1 MKKIIFAL
9 SILVLSNGAFAQNV
23 GIGTNTPDASAK
35 LDITSA
41 NSGLLVPRV
50 SLISTTDVATILVPA
65 TSLLVYNTNVGITG
79 GSGVGYYSWNG
90 TAWTKLLTSSGTS
103 SDWSLAGNA
112 ATNAGTNF
120 IGTTDAVDFV
130 ARTSNVERMRILAGG
145 NVGIGTATPAYRL
158 DLGSGT
164 FGFGSS
170 NQRTETRANAGLQ
183 GNAGAQSGFF
193 ETSAPVNYPSGASSW
208 WHLIDVRH
216 SNTANNY
223 ALQIAGSFFDQELYF
238 RKTNNNAAAGWSR
251 LLSDNTGWTTTG
263 NPGTNPATN
272 FVGTTNAVDFVT
284 RTGNVERMRV
294 TSAGNV
300 GIGTAAPG
308 YRLQAN
314 GDIYANGGWMRVSGN
329 QGLYFESWGGG
340 WHMTDATWIRAYNN
354 KPVYVQN
361 LLRADQGVY
370 ATDFVRLLN
379 SNANQ
384 FGSINAFGANGVTL
398 EQHVSESGGFHADG
412 DQADIWSPGDGG
424 RLLRVW
430 DEDGMVERWY
440 LDNVG
445 NAFTVSDRTKKTNI
459 EPLNGG
465 LDAVLSLQAYK
476 YNFKMNGNEAEKLI
490 TGEHV
495 QTTSIGVMA
504 QDVEKVI
511 PEAVNTDENGNKHM
525 SYDMLVPVLI
535 EAIKEQQQQ
544 IDVLKAKIEEL
555 EIKE

>member
-1 MKKIIFAL
+1 
-9 SILVLSNGAFAQNV
+9 
-23 GIGTNTPDASAK
+23 
-35 LDITSA
+35 
-41 NSGLLVPRV
+41 
-50 SLISTTDVATILVPA
+50 
-65 TSLLVYNTNVGITG
+65 
-79 GSGVGYYSWNG
+79 
-90 TAWTKLLTSSGTS
+90 
-103 SDWSLAGNA
+103 
-112 ATNAGTNF
+112 
-120 IGTTDAVDFV
+120 
-130 ARTSNVERMRILAGG
+130 MRILAGG

-263 NPGTNPATN
+263 NAGTNPATN